1 LNENPSKRIA
11 GFRPLKSNLVKCL
24 IFDCK
29 EIALIRVD
37 CQSHVFPKPYADI
50 LLKNQKGLQALKD
63 NDHYIIRYAD
73 LQQFRLNP
81 EIYDPRHTIREM
93 DAAGID
99 VSVISVNIPGPEML
113 DTELGI
119 EGARVCNDYLAE
131 VCAQYRGRFA
141 GLASLPLQ
149 DVNASISEF
158 KRALNDLDLRGIILF
173 SHINGTPVDA
183 HLGRGDQRLFNDPDD
198 GTDGRYIH
206 RHAATHF
213 KRHNGEVSGFAHAA
227 SPLRRCAGLPDAAGG

>member
-1 LNENPSKRIA
+1 M
-11 GFRPLKSNLVKCL
+11 
-24 IFDCK
+24 
-29 EIALIRVD
+29 
-37 CQSHVFPKPYADI
+37 
-50 LLKNQKGLQALKD
+50 QALKD

-183 HLGRGDQRLFNDPDD
+183 PQFEPIYAMAQSRGVIRTDICHGAKPWGPDCTASHGSHLGRGDQRLFNDPDD
-198 GTDGRYIH
+198 GADGRYIH

-213 KRHNGEVSGFAHAA
+213 KRHNGETPGSAHPT
-227 SPLRRCAGLPDAAGG
+227 SPLRRCAALPDAAGG